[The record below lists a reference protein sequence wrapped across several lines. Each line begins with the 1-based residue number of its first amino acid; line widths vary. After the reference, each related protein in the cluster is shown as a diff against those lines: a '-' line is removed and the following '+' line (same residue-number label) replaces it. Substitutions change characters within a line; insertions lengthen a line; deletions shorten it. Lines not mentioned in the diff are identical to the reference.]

1 MKRSGVWGILLAVL
15 LACMPCGAL
24 AREQS
29 AQEQTPGEVIEVFL
43 SADRDWVNEPEK
55 IETSLYDADGKPVR
69 LDFSDLLEGENG
81 DLTFTYSSKNG
92 NRYWNAMK
100 PDAEGL
106 ATPTGSD
113 NRFVHITDDEDK
125 VLWMGE
131 FAEHDEESAAE
142 GPYVFKLPPVL
153 RIKFVKNKVDVE
165 ELSQEIT
172 RGLEIIPVDH
182 MDEVLKEAL
191 A

>member
-43 SADRDWVNEPEK
+43 SADRNWVNEPEK
-55 IETSLYDADGKPVR
+55 IETSLYDADRNAVQ
-69 LDFSDLLEGENG
+69 LNFSDLLEGENG
-81 DLTFTYSSKNG
+81 DLAFAYSNDG
-92 NRYWNAMK
+92 ERYWNPMDL
-100 PDAEGL
+100 DAEGL

-165 ELSQEIT
+165 FP
-172 RGLEIIPVDH
+172 RGNED
-182 MDEVLKEAL
+182 
-191 A
+191 

>member
-29 AQEQTPGEVIEVFL
+29 AQEQAPGEVIEVFL
-43 SADRDWVNEPEK
+43 SADRNWVNEPEK
-55 IETSLYDADGKPVR
+55 IETSLYDADGKPVQ

-81 DLTFTYSSKNG
+81 DLTFAYSSKDG

-106 ATPTGSD
+106 ATPTGSA
-113 NRFVHITDDEDK
+113 NRFVRITDDE
-125 VLWMGE
+125 
-131 FAEHDEESAAE
+131 
-142 GPYVFKLPPVL
+142 
-153 RIKFVKNKVDVE
+153 R
-165 ELSQEIT
+165 
-172 RGLEIIPVDH
+172 
-182 MDEVLKEAL
+182 
-191 A
+191 

>member
-1 MKRSGVWGILLAVL
+1 MGH
-15 LACMPCGAL
+15 
-24 AREQS
+24 
-29 AQEQTPGEVIEVFL
+29 
-43 SADRDWVNEPEK
+43 EPEK
-55 IETSLYDADGKPVR
+55 IETSLYEADGKPVR

-142 GPYVFKLPPVL
+142 GPYVSSC
-153 RIKFVKNKVDVE
+153 RRCCGSN
-165 ELSQEIT
+165 LSKT
-172 RGLEIIPVDH
+172 RWMWSFPEGT
-182 MDEVLKEAL
+182 KTN
-191 A
+191 